1 MLGMNNVVDF
11 RYPLSQVVITYLLM
25 PIVSLISLGLG
36 VFLFAATSIFFGV
49 ILILFG
55 VWLVFLSV
63 FGSLMCSSVTVS
75 NEGIAAHNFGR
86 TLKFILWQDVMKVKK
101 VRRWNAGSRSF
112 ENVFYIFDG
121 TFPPLRERM
130 VNLRGPIAFT
140 DKIRELRE
148 LLDEINKAARRYHFP
163 LVVLDQEAARKLATQ
178 TGVGAWRRTVLKV
191 EEAPLTEL

>member
-1 MLGMNNVVDF
+1 MNNVVDF